1 MALVQDKR
9 GVYKDTEYISAAGGE
24 EGRVILHYDLPLSA
38 ILVDFYDKLKSA
50 SSGYASLSYELIDYR
65 KADVVR
71 LDILVAEDPV
81 EALASVVYRD
91 QAEREGR
98 RIVEKLKDTLSRQQF
113 EIKIQAA
120 IGGKVV
126 AAERIRAFRKDV
138 ADLSGGDWTRKMKL
152 LEKQKKG
159 KKKMASSGKV
169 DIPPEAY
176 LAVLRRE

>member
-1 MALVQDKR
+1 VR
-9 GVYKDTEYISAAGGE
+9 GVYKDTEYISSAGGA
-24 EGRVILHYDLPLSA
+24 EGRVIMHYELPLSA
-38 ILVDFYDKLKSA
+38 ILTDFYDKLKSA
-50 SSGYASLSYELIDYR
+50 SSGYASLSYELLEYR

-91 QAEREGR
+91 AAEREGR
-98 RIVEKLKDTLSRQQF
+98 RIVEKLKDTLARQQF

-126 AAERIRAFRKDV
+126 AAERIKAFRKDV